1 MNEYLLEIKY
11 FVDELGL
18 EDDDLSSPIQ
28 MLGFQYELKL
38 QLPSPFLKN
47 QDPSSIS
54 LIHDGKNL
62 STRSLSSFES
72 DLILKIVSKIKFS
85 FDDTDFHGYGICP
98 QDSYKI
104 SIKRGSCSMDF
115 AWADGEYIT
124 NDKKLLTTLTK
135 LVDQITKIEPIDYL
149 KLGLDEPP
157 MKL

>member
-47 QDPSSIS
+47 QASSSIS
-54 LIHDGKNL
+54 LIHNGKNL
-62 STRSLSSFES
+62 YTRSLSAIES

-85 FDDTDFHGYGICP
+85 FNDTDFHGYGICP

-124 NDKKLLTTLTK
+124 NDKKLLATLTK

-149 KLGLDEPP
+149 KLGIEEPE
-157 MKL
+157 MKR